1 MQCPRIL
8 AISVSLFACA
18 AAIGACSANGGGDSG
33 EDFTPGV
40 GGSGGSAGSAGQAG
54 NPSTGGSAIPDGGLV
69 IETGTNDDAAP
80 NFESEVFGQ
89 SSDMLYKL
97 DPKTKN
103 VSVVGKF
110 SGCSSVIDIA
120 LDKDSNLFG
129 TTFDGLWS
137 INKKNAAC
145 TKIAGGSYPN
155 SLSFVPQGTVDAN
168 EEALVGYLDSD
179 YVRIDKSTG
188 KVSTIGGL
196 TGGYISSGD
205 IVSVKGGSTFLTVKG
220 NECGDCLFEVNPKT
234 GDMVKNWGKID
245 YGSVFGLAFWAGSVY
260 GFTDGGELFEI
271 TFNGGAI
278 QTTEIPTGGPSDLSF
293 WGAGST
299 TAAPLTPVY

>member
-1 MQCPRIL
+1 MQRPFL
-8 AISVSLFACA
+8 ANPLALLACV
-18 AAIGACSANGGGDSG
+18 AAIAACSAGGGNDNT
-33 EDFTPGV
+33 EDFTPG
-40 GGSGGSAGSAGQAG
+40 GAGSAGAAGAAGEAG
-54 NPSTGGSAIPDGGLV
+54 NPSTGGSSIPDGGMV
-69 IETGTNDDAAP
+69 IDSSVDDAAP
-80 NFESEVFGQ
+80 KFESEVFGQ

-110 SGCSSVIDIA
+110 SNCGNGGVIDIA
-120 LDKDSNLFG
+120 LDKESNLFG
-129 TTFDGLWS
+129 TTFEGLWS

-145 TKIAGGSYPN
+145 SKIALGSYPN

-168 EEALVGYLDSD
+168 EEALVGYLGSD
-179 YVRIDKSTG
+179 YVRIDKNSG

-196 TGGYISSGD
+196 TGGYQSSGD
-205 IVSVKGGSTFLTVKG
+205 IVSVQGGSTYLTVKG

-234 GDMVKNWGKID
+234 GDMVKNWGKVG

-271 TFNGGAI
+271 TFAGGALK
-278 QTTEIPTGGPSDLSF
+278 TTPIATGGPSDLSF